1 MTPINANETG
11 YERFEILGRDALFTS
26 LRIDRKSL
34 PEGLYAYDLRDCDD
48 CSGDPCEV
56 KSFVLVN
63 HWGTVIVKE
72 PIEGADEGIVLDD
85 EDYNYLGED
94 MTLDEF
100 ANPAPKMEQ
109 TM

>member
-1 MTPINANETG
+1 MKPINANETG

-34 PEGLYAYDLRDCDD
+34 PEGLHAYDLRDED
-48 CSGDPCEV
+48 STGEICEL
-56 KSFVLVN
+56 KSHVMVN

-72 PIEGADEGIVLDD
+72 PIEGANDGVILNED
-85 EDYNYLGED
+85 DYNYLGEE
-94 MTLDEF
+94 MTLEEF
-100 ANPAPKMEQ
+100 ANPAPTMEQ